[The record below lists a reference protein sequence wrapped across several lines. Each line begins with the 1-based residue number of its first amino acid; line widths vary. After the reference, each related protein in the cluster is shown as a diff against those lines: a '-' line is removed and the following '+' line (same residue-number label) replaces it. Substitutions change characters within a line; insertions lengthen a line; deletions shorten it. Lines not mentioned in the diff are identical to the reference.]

1 MPTRHRT
8 PTSTYQNQNIERVSN
23 RHLQKWKA
31 CQERRCRNVNKQE
44 RYQPPPTPP
53 QPPPPPP
60 TPPPQKTL
68 ACRQPNYHRK
78 HVTKHSKNSRKCK
91 EAQENRVKRAMK
103 WVIRRIRKPEKNDN
117 TPRRPQGDLT
127 KNNYRKFTFPI
138 ELSADFR
145 TKPFWDWWLWGTP
158 FKCNSMMTIHD
169 YCTCRHIAKLEQ
181 RPLWVVVSTCFNPP
195 WTNMK
200 AHISGKIIEI
210 H

>member
-117 TPRRPQGDLT
+117 TPRRPQGVPYQKQLQKVYIPNRAFSRFSHKT
-127 KNNYRKFTFPI
+127 I
-138 ELSADFR
+138 LGLMAV
-145 TKPFWDWWLWGTP
+145 G
-158 FKCNSMMTIHD
+158 NSI
-169 YCTCRHIAKLEQ
+169 Q
-181 RPLWVVVSTCFNPP
+181 V
-195 WTNMK
+195 
-200 AHISGKIIEI
+200 
-210 H
+210 